1 MGARPD
7 FGSRMNPAP
16 LHLHQI
22 AYSAATQAAI
32 PPGWLVLDNHAN
44 PRPDWFEYGPIR
56 QFLLSGIKART
67 LDENAWY
74 AFFSPKFCAKT
85 SLSLQDV
92 QQFIRAHETETD
104 VFLFSPQPDMGA
116 FFLNVFEQAETFDAG
131 LIDAYSAFLDHIGRP
146 TPLRALVMDTRQVV
160 FSNYFVAKPAFWR
173 EWLALNEPLY
183 AMCESMGNG
192 DGDGDGDGGSADE
205 ARTAL
210 QAGLTQATGYTSPAG
225 AAQRKVFLIERAA
238 SLILATQPQWRSRAY
253 NPYGFGWSTSRFRE
267 HPTEAYISDAL
278 KMAWR
283 DQRYPQYMQAFM
295 AVRERFRNGTLP
307 R

>member
-1 MGARPD
+1 M
-7 FGSRMNPAP
+7 SPAP

-56 QFLLSGIKART
+56 RFLLNEP
-67 LDENAWY
+67 LDEDAWY

-85 SLSLQDV
+85 GLSLADV
-92 QQFIRAHETETD
+92 QQFVRAHEADTD

-131 LIDAYSAFLDHIGRP
+131 LIAAYSAFLDHIGRP
-146 TPLRALVMDTRQVV
+146 APLRTLVMDSRQVV
-160 FSNYFVAKPAFWR
+160 FSNYFIAKPAFWR

-183 AMCESMGNG
+183 ALCEGPG
-192 DGDGDGDGGSADE
+192 DGDLA
-205 ARTAL
+205 AL
-210 QAGLTQATGYTSPAG
+210 KAGLTQATSYHGPTG
-225 AAQRKVFLIERAA
+225 AAQRKVFLMERAA
-238 SLILATQPQWRSRAY
+238 SLILATQPRWRSRAH

-267 HPTEAYISDAL
+267 HPTDAIISDAL

-307 R
+307 A